1 MDGLGVA
8 LGSPVEAGKI
18 VADLGIFGLHRVG
31 MCFGA
36 YVPVFWQNIVGTIV
50 VGGVHIRRESP
61 HEHEPLQ
68 RFATTTADPE
78 GHDVPDVSIN
88 SQPQPELPLFF

>member
-1 MDGLGVA
+1 MHRLGVT

-18 VADLGIFGLHRVG
+18 VTDLGIFGLHRVG
-31 MCFGA
+31 VRFGA
-36 YVPVFWQNIVGTIV
+36 YVPVFRQDIIGSVV
-50 VGGVHIRRESP
+50 VGGVHIRRELP
-61 HEHEPLQ
+61 HKHEALQ

-78 GHDVPDVSIN
+78 GHDILDVSIN